1 MKQKITPVLLENLGK
16 FKAAMSNKKIKKGQK
31 NPFGNYSYSS
41 LEDILDVIEQPL
53 LEANLI
59 ISCEIKD
66 KVINGVLYVV
76 VKTMIMAINDPDQG
90 VLVAKF
96 KETVIENKM
105 MNRIQAIGS
114 TISYLRRYEIVSLL
128 NLASYDN
135 DGDKNFAP
143 GFNNQGY
150 NQNNKSVQGNRNTIN
165 NSPAANQVSSQ
176 KTNSV
181 NNDLLHSQHYSKSNA
196 ANQVSS
202 QKTNSVNNDLLH
214 SQHYSKS
221 NAVNQVSKE
230 TNQSSLSNE
239 KVLKVRQTLEIVKRE
254 ELNVFNYLKEL
265 SPEVQLLLFEKYR
278 FDIGK
283 IIAAGLEY
291 LAKNNKGEISHKKKV
306 ISDEEKSQIKQVFMK
321 INNEQVFTYLSSF
334 PVEVQLSL
342 FKKHEFNV
350 NRIIE
355 ATLEYL
361 YRNDNKRGAIKKIF
375 RRKIGV

>member
-41 LEDILDVIEQPL
+41 LEDILDVIEKPL
-53 LEANLI
+53 LEANLV
-59 ISCEIKD
+59 ISCDIKD
-66 KVINGVLYVV
+66 KVVDGVLYVV

-96 KETVIENKM
+96 KEAVIENKM

-150 NQNNKSVQGNRNTIN
+150 NQNNESVQGNRNTTN
-165 NSPAANQVSSQ
+165 NSPAVNQVSSRESS
-176 KTNSV
+176 SV
-181 NNDLLHSQHYSKSNA
+181 KKSDLLHN
-196 ANQVSS
+196 
-202 QKTNSVNNDLLH
+202 
-214 SQHYSKS
+214 QHYSKS

-239 KVLKVRQTLEIVKRE
+239 KVLKVRQTLEIIKKE

-265 SPEVQLLLFEKYR
+265 SPKVQFGIFEKYR

-306 ISDEEKSQIKQVFMK
+306 ISDEEKSQIKQVLMK
-321 INNEQVFTYLSSF
+321 INNEQVFAYLSSF

-342 FKKHEFNV
+342 FKKYEFNTK
-350 NRIIE
+350 RIVE
-355 ATLEYL
+355 ATLRHL
-361 YRNDNKRGAIKKIF
+361 YHNDNKRGAIKKIF
-375 RRKIGV
+375 KRKIGV

>member
-150 NQNNKSVQGNRNTIN
+150 NQNDKSVQGNRNTTN
-165 NSPAANQVSSQ
+165 NPPVVNQV
-176 KTNSV
+176 N
-181 NNDLLHSQHYSKSNA
+181 
-196 ANQVSS
+196 S